1 MTKLFSAAAAIGAAL
16 LLSDMSHAQPVAY
29 HDDAGVVVQDR
40 TGQNGRFRRAMAL
53 YERGMYG
60 RAREIF
66 SDVASESGSFEA
78 EGYAVLCSVKM
89 KVPGYGPYAE
99 AFIGKYPYASA
110 VSQIRFAHAL
120 NLFDSQDYVNA
131 SVEFESLSRYSV
143 WRSQMPEYL
152 FKKAY
157 CDFETGNYE
166 RAALRFNELEKHPV
180 SDYSA
185 PARYM
190 LGYIRYEQ
198 KNFAEAAEWFSE

>member
-89 KVPGYGPYAE
+89 KVPGYEPYAE

-131 SVEFESLSRYSV
+131 SVEFESSETFLPVKVCV
-143 WRSQMPEYL
+143 WCE
-152 FKKAY
+152 
-157 CDFETGNYE
+157 CDVGGECGTSG
-166 RAALRFNELEKHPV
+166 RR
-180 SDYSA
+180 
-185 PARYM
+185 
-190 LGYIRYEQ
+190 
-198 KNFAEAAEWFSE
+198 